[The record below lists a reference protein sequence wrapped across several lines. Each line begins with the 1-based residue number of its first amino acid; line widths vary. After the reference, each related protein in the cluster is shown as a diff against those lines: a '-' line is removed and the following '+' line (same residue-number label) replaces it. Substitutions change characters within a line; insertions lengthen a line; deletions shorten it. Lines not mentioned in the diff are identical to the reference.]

1 MNKCVINSHIHVY
14 RQSLKKHPS
23 IVKKGRGNSAFTSD
37 RASKVA
43 SRGQSVA
50 GISHISGDHLNEFGE
65 NEYMIPKVEFVKGT
79 NKTQE
84 LKIEIIITKFI

>member
-37 RASKVA
+37 RTSKVA
-43 SRGQSVA
+43 SRGHSVA
-50 GISHISGDHLNEFGE
+50 GISHISVDNLNEFGE
-65 NEYMIPKVEFVKGT
+65 NEYMIPKV
-79 NKTQE
+79 
-84 LKIEIIITKFI
+84 KFFRENI